1 MTGGQVPFWP
11 CRRTGQGCRAR
22 AGALTAVGMAADV
35 LTTDAALAGMT
46 IPLPIATVSVPPA
59 TTALA
64 RT

>member
-1 MTGGQVPFWP
+1 MALAQDGPGL
-11 CRRTGQGCRAR
+11 QGPGRSADR
-22 AGALTAVGMAADV
+22 LGMAADA

-46 IPLPIATVSVPPA
+46 IPVPIAAVSVPPA